1 MYLNLNI
8 FKNSQKIVT
17 IQVATKAR
25 KTDIIEELR
34 IEELRN

>member
-17 IQVATKAR
+17 IQVATKTR
-25 KTDIIEELR
+25 KTDMIEELR
-34 IEELRN
+34 IKELRN